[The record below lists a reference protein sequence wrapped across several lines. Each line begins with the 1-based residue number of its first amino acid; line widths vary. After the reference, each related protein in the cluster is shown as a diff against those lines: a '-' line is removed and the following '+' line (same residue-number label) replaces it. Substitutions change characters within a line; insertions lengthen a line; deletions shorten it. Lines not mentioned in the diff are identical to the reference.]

1 MNAIVF
7 FFLFNLTNLSI
18 LLKIKHPQNWKK
30 EEINRRINQCLYI
43 LKISRIRIFLLK
55 RVNMKN
61 EKLLNTTIILMMDSS
76 PNKKKVKRKEVE
88 VTMFVKLAS

>member
-1 MNAIVF
+1 MLLFF